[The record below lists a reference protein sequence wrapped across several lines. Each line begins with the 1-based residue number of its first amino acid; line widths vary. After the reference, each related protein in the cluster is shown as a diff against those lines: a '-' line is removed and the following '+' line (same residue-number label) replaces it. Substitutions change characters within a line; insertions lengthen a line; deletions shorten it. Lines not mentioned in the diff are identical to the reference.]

1 LLRPFSLVA
10 VADGQDG
17 LEQGQPP
24 GQLARDAGLVVL
36 PGVIRPRE
44 GRAWLVD
51 WQGTRAVLRQ
61 QTLTPSSTSVA
72 RLIDDVA
79 WLHGFLAELASL
91 GFPSPRPL
99 PSFDGQSWSVADGAL
114 WEMVSFLPGQVVGWA
129 DKPPMEEIGG
139 LLARY
144 HATTRQIKVPSQ
156 RPGALRLAEVPKI
169 LLSPQ
174 LEAAGVPPDR
184 ASSIRQVA
192 RQLARDLRDTAALAS
207 ERIVI
212 HGDFTNH
219 NVLAAGTPPRAT
231 GVIDFALA
239 HAESPLA
246 DIGYGL
252 WRSGRPYQDADHL
265 DLSRAQNF
273 VRGYASTVRLSPG
286 QAQMIPLYLRGR
298 GLQMIAKR
306 IRAGRAETGM
316 LAQVQWLTANS
327 GLIGD
332 ALAAVVP

>member
-1 LLRPFSLVA
+1 
-10 VADGQDG
+10 VADAQDG

-44 GRAWLVD
+44 DRAWLVD

-61 QTLTPSSTSVA
+61 LPVPAPGTSLA
-72 RLIDDVA
+72 RHSGDVA
-79 WLHGFLAELASL
+79 WLHGFLARLASV

-99 PSFDGQSWSVADGAL
+99 PSFDGQSWTVAGGAL
-114 WEMVSFLPGQVVGWA
+114 WEIVSYLPGQIVGWA
-129 DKPPMEEIGG
+129 GEPAMAEIGG

-144 HATTRQIKVPSQ
+144 HAAARQIKVPGQ
-156 RPGALRLAEVPKI
+156 RPGALPLAEVPQI

-174 LEAAGVPPDR
+174 LAAAGVAADR
-184 ASSIRQVA
+184 VSVIRQLA
-192 RQLARDLRDTAALAS
+192 HQLARDLRDTAVLAG
-207 ERIVI
+207 EQIVI
-212 HGDFTNH
+212 HGDFTSH
-219 NVLAAGTPPRAT
+219 NVLATGTPPRAT

-239 HAESPLA
+239 HAETPLA

-252 WRSGRPYQDADHL
+252 WRSGRPGQAADHL
-265 DLSRAQNF
+265 DLSRVQNF
-273 VRGYASTVRLSPG
+273 VRGYTSTARLTPS

-306 IRAGRAETGM
+306 ARAGRSETGM

-327 GLIGD
+327 GPIGD
-332 ALAAVVP
+332 ALTAVLP

>member
-1 LLRPFSLVA
+1 VF
-10 VADGQDG
+10 
-17 LEQGQPP
+17 
-24 GQLARDAGLVVL
+24 
-36 PGVIRPRE
+36 RPRE

-61 QTLTPSSTSVA
+61 LPVPAPGICLGQHT
-72 RLIDDVA
+72 DEVA
-79 WLHGFLAELASL
+79 WLYGFLAKLASL

-99 PSFDGQSWSVADGAL
+99 PSFDGQSWTVAGGAL
-114 WEMVSFLPGQVVGWA
+114 WEIVSFLPGQVVGWA
-129 DKPPMEEIGG
+129 GEPAMAEIGG

-144 HATTRQIKVPSQ
+144 HAAARQIKMPGQ
-156 RPGALRLAEVPKI
+156 RPGALPLAEVPKI

-174 LEAAGVPPDR
+174 LAAAGVAADR
-184 ASSIRQVA
+184 ASVI
-192 RQLARDLRDTAALAS
+192 RQLARDLHDTAVLAS
-207 ERIVI
+207 EQIVI

-231 GVIDFALA
+231 GVIDFTLA
-239 HAESPLA
+239 HAETPLA

-252 WRSGRPYQDADHL
+252 WRSGRPCQDADHL
-265 DLSRAQNF
+265 DLSGVQNF
-273 VRGYASTVRLSPG
+273 VRGYTSTARLTPG

-306 IRAGRAETGM
+306 VRAGRCETGM

-327 GLIGD
+327 GPIGD
-332 ALAAVVP
+332 AVTAVLP